1 MRTKKADKDNSK
13 LTALYERLSRDDEL
27 QGESNSIVNQK
38 KMLEDYAH
46 KNGFANTAHFTD
58 DGFTGGNFDRPGWKQ
73 LISEIEAG
81 KVGTVIVKDM
91 SRVGRNYLEVGFY
104 TEVMFREKG
113 IHFIAISNNIDS
125 LNGDS
130 SEFAPFLNIM
140 SEWYLRDTSRKVKAV
155 KQAKGMEGKRLTSLP
170 IYGYACDPDDK
181 SKWIIDPE
189 AAEVVRRIFRLT
201 IEGKGPNQIARILA
215 DEKIE
220 RPTYYLN
227 ARGIV
232 KRSTCDASHPYS
244 WSGNTIGHMIGKPE
258 YMGHTVNFRT
268 YKDSYKDK
276 KVKDA
281 PPEDWV
287 IFKDTHPAIIDEQ
300 TFDTAQKCRKT
311 VRRTDSLGEA
321 NPLTGLVF
329 CADCGA
335 KMYNHRKPTPT
346 QYRHISG
353 KTYTRCPKDVYCCST
368 YTLTGRQF
376 DRKCTQHQI
385 RTSVLREL
393 VLDTIRS
400 VSGYV
405 RDNENEFIR
414 QVRERSIV
422 RQEETARA
430 HKKRIAKEQKRVA
443 ELNTLIQRIYED
455 NVNGKL
461 SDKRFEVL
469 STSYEQEQAGLE
481 ESVCN
486 LQAELDSFNADS
498 VRADKF
504 IEIVKRHTDFSEL
517 TAPMLQEYVE
527 KIMVHAPDNSSGKR
541 VQKVDV
547 YLNFIGMFDVPADKP
562 EPTPEEQAA
571 EEKREKKL
579 AQRREAQRRYY
590 KKLQAT
596 ATEEIS

>member
-1 MRTKKADKDNSK
+1 MRTKKTDKDNSK

-46 KNGFANTAHFTD
+46 KNGYANTAHFTD

-232 KRSTCDASHPYS
+232 KRSTCDASH
-244 WSGNTIGHMIGKPE
+244 
-258 YMGHTVNFRT
+258 
-268 YKDSYKDK
+268 
-276 KVKDA
+276 
-281 PPEDWV
+281 
-287 IFKDTHPAIIDEQ
+287 
-300 TFDTAQKCRKT
+300 
-311 VRRTDSLGEA
+311 
-321 NPLTGLVF
+321 
-329 CADCGA
+329 
-335 KMYNHRKPTPT
+335 
-346 QYRHISG
+346 
-353 KTYTRCPKDVYCCST
+353 
-368 YTLTGRQF
+368 
-376 DRKCTQHQI
+376 
-385 RTSVLREL
+385 
-393 VLDTIRS
+393 
-400 VSGYV
+400 
-405 RDNENEFIR
+405 
-414 QVRERSIV
+414 
-422 RQEETARA
+422 
-430 HKKRIAKEQKRVA
+430 
-443 ELNTLIQRIYED
+443 
-455 NVNGKL
+455 
-461 SDKRFEVL
+461 
-469 STSYEQEQAGLE
+469 
-481 ESVCN
+481 
-486 LQAELDSFNADS
+486 
-498 VRADKF
+498 
-504 IEIVKRHTDFSEL
+504 
-517 TAPMLQEYVE
+517 
-527 KIMVHAPDNSSGKR
+527 
-541 VQKVDV
+541 
-547 YLNFIGMFDVPADKP
+547 
-562 EPTPEEQAA
+562 
-571 EEKREKKL
+571 
-579 AQRREAQRRYY
+579 
-590 KKLQAT
+590 
-596 ATEEIS
+596 